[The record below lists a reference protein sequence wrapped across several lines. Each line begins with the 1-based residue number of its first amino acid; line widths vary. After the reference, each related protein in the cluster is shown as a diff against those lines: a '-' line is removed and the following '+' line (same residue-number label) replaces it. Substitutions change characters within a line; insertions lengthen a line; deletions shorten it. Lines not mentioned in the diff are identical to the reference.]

1 MVNSTIHYSRGKY
14 FDMKIGILGKKLGM
28 TQFFTEEGRFIPVTV
43 IEAGP
48 CTVLRTFENKV
59 LLGFGDKKE
68 KKTPKPQL
76 EIYKKIN
83 VKPAAFTREVAFDVD
98 DKISAGQNI
107 TVDIFKEEDFVDIV
121 GTSKGKG
128 FQGGVKRWGWSGGPS
143 GHGSMH
149 HRRVGSV
156 GASSFPSR
164 VLKGLHLP
172 GKMGNKRKTMQ
183 NIKVVKIFKDKNLM
197 LVKGVVPGANNG
209 FLEIKIAKKKPAAER
224 PKEETKKAKA

>member
-1 MVNSTIHYSRGKY
+1 MR
-14 FDMKIGILGKKLGM
+14 IGILGKKLGM
-28 TQFFTEEGRFIPVTV
+28 TQFFTEDGKFVPVTV

-48 CTVLRTFENKV
+48 CTVLKTFENKI
-59 LLGFGDKKE
+59 LLGFGYKKE
-68 KKTPKPQL
+68 KNTPKPQL
-76 EIYKKIN
+76 EMYKKLN
-83 VKPAAFTREVAFDVD
+83 VKPAAFTREVPFDVD

-107 TVDIFKEEDFVDIV
+107 TVDIFKEEDFVDIA

-128 FQGGVKRWGWSGGPS
+128 FQGGVKRWGWRGGPS

-172 GKMGNKRKTMQ
+172 GKMGNKRKTTQ

-197 LVKGVVPGANNG
+197 LVKGTVPSADNG
-209 FLEIKIAKKKPAAER
+209 FLEIKIAKKKPAVER
-224 PKEETKKAKA
+224 LKEEVKKEKA